1 MSFKVLATGSCVPE
15 KTVTNDFLSTIVD
28 TSDEWITQRVGVKE
42 RHICADETLGEI
54 AAKAA
59 MNALEQGGVSPE
71 ELDLII
77 VSTVSPERMC
87 PTVAG
92 EVQQRIGASCPAFD
106 MNSACSGFIFA
117 LDTAAGFF
125 ARGSVKK
132 ALVIGAEK
140 ISRIINWEDRNTCVI
155 FGDGAGAF
163 LLGEGDN
170 YIASKLYTCGGDDVI
185 EIPNKSVSTPFYT
198 EKEKDGYVMMQ
209 GRETFKFAV
218 KTMTEDTLKVVN
230 DAGYTMD
237 DIAHII
243 PHQANLRIISAAAKK
258 LNQPM
263 EKFFVNIEKYGNTSS
278 ASVAIAADEL
288 NRSGKIKEGDL
299 FVMTAFGG
307 GLSSGVC
314 LIRW

>member
-15 KTVTNDFLSTIVD
+15 KVVTNDMLSDIVE
-28 TSDEWITQRVGVKE
+28 TSDEWITQRVGIKE
-42 RHICADETLGEI
+42 RRICSEETLGEL

-59 MNALEQGGVSPE
+59 MNALEQGGVKPE

-106 MNSACSGFIFA
+106 VNSACSGFIFA

-125 ARGSVKK
+125 ARGVAKK

-140 ISRIINWEDRNTCVI
+140 ISRIVDWEDRNTCVI

-185 EIPNKSVSTPFYT
+185 EIPNKSVKTPFYE
-198 EKEKDGYVMMQ
+198 EKEKTGYIMMR

-218 KTMTEDTLKVVN
+218 KTMSEDSRKVVE
-230 DAGYTMD
+230 DAGYTME
-237 DIAHII
+237 DIKYFV
-243 PHQANLRIISAAAKK
+243 PHQANTRIIAAAAKK
-258 LNQPM
+258 LDMPI
-263 EKFFVNIEKYGNTSS
+263 EKFAVNIEKYGNTSS
-278 ASVAIAADEL
+278 ASIPIAADEL
-288 NRSGKIKEGDL
+288 NRAGKFSEGDL
-299 FVMTAFGG
+299 LVMTAFGG

-314 LIRW
+314 LLRW